1 MNLSGILMR
10 IAVILLGGLMA
21 VSGHAFAREQSERLL
36 FDVMFGGLHIADVV
50 VELDQNQAS
59 YSAGMRMRTRGM
71 IDWFDD
77 FRADI
82 RSMGGFAGASGEL
95 RPVPET
101 YRRGWSSPEVAS
113 EMTMVFDPVDRIGR
127 GADRIFDPRTGLDL
141 KAEDL
146 PWNNRRREIPVVPDD
161 KRAGAIDPIS
171 AFIGARRLIVES
183 GQKEVRMPIYDGR
196 RRYDVITTVGTP
208 RTLTVR
214 EVERSVIPVRS
225 RMEPVYGFEPDGE
238 DRMRESEGEMY
249 FTADDRFVPVQIIL
263 GNSMFSSAMNLV
275 AECNTDP
282 APCAVV
288 GSAAEKE
295 AGR

>member
-1 MNLSGILMR
+1 MR
-10 IAVILLGGLMA
+10 AMFALLGIFMA
-21 VSGHAFAREQSERLL
+21 CSGHAAAREQSERLL

-50 VELDQNQAS
+50 VDLDQTPAT
-59 YSAGMRMRTRGM
+59 YKAGMQMRTRGM

-77 FRADI
+77 FTADI
-82 RSMGGFAGASGEL
+82 RSMGGFTGSSAEL

-146 PWNNRRREIPVVPDD
+146 PWNNRQRTIPIVPDD
-161 KRAGAIDPIS
+161 KRAGALDPIS

-183 GQKEVRMPIYDGR
+183 GQKEVRLPIYDGR

-208 RTLTVR
+208 RKISVR
-214 EVERSVIPVRS
+214 EIERSVIPVRS

-238 DRMRESEGEMY
+238 DRMRESEGEMF

-275 AECNTDP
+275 AECNVDP
-282 APCAVV
+282 APCDIVAP
-288 GSAAEKE
+288 AAAASE
-295 AGR
+295 AAAQ